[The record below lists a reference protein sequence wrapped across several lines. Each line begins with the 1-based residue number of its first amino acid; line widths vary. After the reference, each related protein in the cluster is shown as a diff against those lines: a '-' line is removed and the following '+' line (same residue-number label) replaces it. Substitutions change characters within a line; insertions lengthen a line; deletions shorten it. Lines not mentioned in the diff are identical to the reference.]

1 MTASMYYVSVST
13 DGSGVINF
21 MEFVCTLWNLLTLP
35 ERHCA
40 VIAYM
45 IKDHSTKGD
54 ISCKCNVF
62 LCTACNPKTLTYV
75 DLCTFSHRRLGCAG
89 AVRVDV

>member
-1 MTASMYYVSVST
+1 MYRSPTPYTFASNA

-35 ERHCA
+35 EKHCA

-45 IKDHSTKGD
+45 IKDRSTKGD
-54 ISCKCNVF
+54 ISCTSPPHLSPPPTHV
-62 LCTACNPKTLTYV
+62 
-75 DLCTFSHRRLGCAG
+75 
-89 AVRVDV
+89 